1 MPTLSPGDRTVARNA
16 GGASGCCGTFRAQR
30 AIACRPWVRRWVFSL
45 RNGTTVPE
53 EKFPRHRPVDQ
64 ARRESSPQGG
74 QDRKRA
80 GAARGHFV
88 RRALS
93 AAWIVS
99 GNFLSLVS
107 RPMAE
112 AAPSVPPDFYARL
125 FGGNRR
131 CAGETRYPARRDRS
145 ARLFS
150 SNRTAKPRSPAISSC
165 RTVAGCRSSRNRVR
179 KEISRA
185 GCADLSVDASKDFAG
200 QISSRAPFVA

>member
-1 MPTLSPGDRTVARNA
+1 WL
-16 GGASGCCGTFRAQR
+16 
-30 AIACRPWVRRWVFSL
+30 FSL
-45 RNGTTVPE
+45 RNDATVHE
-53 EKFPRHRPVDQ
+53 EKFPRHRAVNK

-74 QDRKRA
+74 EDRKRA
-80 GAARGHFV
+80 GAARGHFI
-88 RRALS
+88 RRPLS
-93 AAWIVS
+93 AAEKFS
-99 GNFLSLVS
+99 GNFLTFVS

-112 AAPSVPPDFYARL
+112 AAPSVPTDFYAQL

-185 GCADLSVDASKDFAG
+185 GCADLPVDASKDFAG
-200 QISSRAPFVA
+200 QISSRVPFVA